1 MDATRRISTRE
12 IIRRLINGQD
22 YRIVTQTEI
31 NTRFLDYC
39 IDFFKEVINAKM
51 NSKSITIDW
60 YKRHFIENEDLKPND
75 IAIHAG
81 INKKTITNMFNSG
94 TKEIVISASKD
105 NYDTLVDSIE
115 HLIEEKGNLDIQL
128 SIKFNGVSVEL
139 NLNESLLVI
148 NSLAVKRAAIRGG
161 AYSATGKNVEGPLM
175 LAICMLFEVNENN
188 FSLNIP
194 GGGKASYGDF
204 EREIDFYLKNRSKIY
219 KCEVK
224 LMGKGNPESA
234 DAFIARESN
243 VFIADKLSDT
253 NKKQFD
259 SLNAHWVEL
268 RSKQGFLRFENV
280 LKDYD
285 ISYTKPN
292 KKDFDKKLDK
302 ILDKIF
308 MKI

>member
-12 IIRRLINGQD
+12 IIKRLVKGQD

-39 IDFFKEVINAKM
+39 IEFFKEVISAKM
-51 NSKSITIDW
+51 ENQSITLDW
-60 YKRHFIENEDLKPND
+60 YRKHFIENAEQSPSDV
-75 IAIHAG
+75 AIYAG

-94 TKEIVISASKD
+94 TKEVVISASKD
-105 NYDTLVDSIE
+105 NYDTLVNSIE
-115 HLIEEKGNLDIQL
+115 HLIEEKGNLDLQL

-139 NLNESLLVI
+139 NLNESLIVM

-161 AYSATGKNVEGPLM
+161 AYSSAGKNVEGPLM
-175 LAICMLFEVNENN
+175 LTLCKLFGVDEEYY
-188 FSLNIP
+188 SLDIA

-204 EREIDFYLKNRSKIY
+204 EREIDFFLKNDNKVY

-243 VFIADKLSDT
+243 IFIADKLSET
-253 NKKQFD
+253 NKRQFD
-259 SLNAHWVEL
+259 SLGAHWVEL
-268 RSKQGFLRFENV
+268 RSKQGFIRFEKA
-280 LKDYD
+280 LTAYGIPFKTPSTED
-285 ISYTKPN
+285 IDTKLEAT
-292 KKDFDKKLDK
+292 LDE
-302 ILDKIF
+302 ILN
-308 MKI
+308 

>member
-12 IIRRLINGQD
+12 IVKRLIKGQD

-39 IDFFKEVINAKM
+39 IEFFKKVIHAKM
-51 NSKSITIDW
+51 NKQSITMDW
-60 YKRHFIENEDLKPND
+60 YKKHFIENDDFTPND

-94 TKEIVISASKD
+94 TKEVVISASKD
-105 NYDTLVDSIE
+105 NYDTLVSSIE
-115 HLIEEKGNLDIQL
+115 HLIEEKGNLDLQL

-139 NLNESLLVI
+139 NLNESLVVI

-175 LAICMLFEVNENN
+175 VAICKLFNVSEQF
-188 FSLNIP
+188 FSLNIV

-204 EREIDFYLKNRSKIY
+204 EREIDFFLKNGSNIY

-243 VFIADKLSDT
+243 IFVADKLSET

-268 RSKQGFLRFENV
+268 RGDLGFFRFEKV
-280 LKDYD
+280 LVDYN
-285 ISYTKPN
+285 IPYTRPTQQDVDTN
-292 KKDFDKKLDK
+292 LDL
-302 ILDKIF
+302 ILDEIF
-308 MKI
+308 S

>member
-1 MDATRRISTRE
+1 MDATRKIATRE
-12 IIRRLINGQD
+12 IIKRLIKGQD

-31 NTRFLDYC
+31 NTKFLDYC
-39 IDFFKEVINAKM
+39 IDFFKEVIHAKM
-51 NSKSITIDW
+51 ENQSITMDW
-60 YKRHFIENEDLKPND
+60 YREHFIENSDYKPAD

-94 TKEIVISASKD
+94 TKEVVISASKD

-115 HLIEEKGNLDIQL
+115 HLIQSKGNLDLQL
-128 SIKFNGVSVEL
+128 SIRFNGVSVEL
-139 NLNESLLVI
+139 NLNESLIVI

-175 LAICMLFEVNENN
+175 LTICKLFDIDEKNY
-188 FSLNIP
+188 SLNIP

-204 EREIDFYLKNRSKIY
+204 EREIDFFLKNGLNIY

-243 VFIADKLSDT
+243 IFVADKLSDK
-253 NKKQFD
+253 NKSQLS
-259 SLNAHWVEL
+259 SLDVHWVEL
-268 RSKQGFLRFENV
+268 RSEEGFLRFENI
-280 LKDYD
+280 LKDYN
-285 ISYTKPN
+285 ISYMKPDP
-292 KKDFDKKLDK
+292 KDIDKKVDY
-302 ILDKIF
+302 ILNDILG
-308 MKI
+308 

>member
-1 MDATRRISTRE
+1 MDATRKISTRE
-12 IIRRLINGQD
+12 IIKRLIKGQD

-31 NTRFLDYC
+31 NSRFLEYC
-39 IDFFKEVINAKM
+39 IDFFKEVIQAKM
-51 NSKSITIDW
+51 ENQSITMDW
-60 YKRHFIENEDLKPND
+60 YKEHFIESSDYNPAD

-94 TKEIVISASKD
+94 TKEVVISASKD

-115 HLIEEKGNLDIQL
+115 HLIQSKGNLDIQL

-139 NLNESLLVI
+139 NLNESLIVI

-175 LAICMLFEVNENN
+175 LTICKLFNVDEKNY
-188 FSLNIP
+188 SLNIT

-204 EREIDFYLKNRSKIY
+204 EREIDFFLRNDMNTY

-243 VFIADKLSDT
+243 IFVADKLSET
-253 NKKQFD
+253 NKNQLS
-259 SLNAHWVEL
+259 SLNVHWVEL
-268 RSKQGFLRFENV
+268 RSEIGFLRFENV
-280 LKDYD
+280 LKDYN
-285 ISYTKPN
+285 ISYTKPDP
-292 KKDFDKKLDK
+292 KYLDYNLDS
-302 ILDKIF
+302 ILNEILV
-308 MKI
+308 